1 MKFRSTSQV
10 FKRKNAYAPL
20 FSIGFM
26 LVGSILLLAV
36 KAAPSD
42 SSIEPESGTVLVP
55 AQTVSDAAA
64 SSGMA
69 VQFNA
74 APPSGGSTGF
84 CDTYPQLPSS
94 KPDASNTGVPAGTTL
109 TTYTGPMPKTT
120 AGTVIAER
128 DATIAALRAEV
139 ERLERDAGRYRV
151 LRSLLAGDA
160 PMIRKAQRIIDS
172 DYVWQMDEEL
182 DAAIAQTK
190 ERA

>member
-1 MKFRSTSQV
+1 MSLLSRAK
-10 FKRKNAYAPL
+10 AMPL
-20 FSIGFM
+20 
-26 LVGSILLLAV
+26 
-36 KAAPSD
+36 P
-42 SSIEPESGTVLVP
+42 EPEYP
-55 AQTVSDAAA
+55 AVRLGINRDKLAFTADQLRAARE
-64 SSGMA
+64 
-69 VQFNA
+69 QIA
-74 APPSGGSTGF
+74 AEG
-84 CDTYPQLPSS
+84 DE
-94 KPDASNTGVPAGTTL
+94 
-109 TTYTGPMPKTT
+109 
-120 AGTVIAER
+120 VIAER